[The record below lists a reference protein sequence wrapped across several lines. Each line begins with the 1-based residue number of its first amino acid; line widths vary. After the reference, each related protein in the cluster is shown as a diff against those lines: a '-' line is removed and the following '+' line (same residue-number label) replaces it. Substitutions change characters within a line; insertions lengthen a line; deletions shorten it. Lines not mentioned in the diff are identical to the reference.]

1 MDTLWI
7 CSILFPRDMED
18 KNEAKLLN
26 FPRIKRL
33 KDRNITYL
41 SLKKFTN
48 HMLWNIF
55 FRKWFAYRVFLNNIN
70 SNIYLFIYHPR
81 RTKINRIK
89 IIYRISYI
97 YIYIYTRNFCFENS
111 RYISNGKIQSFVV
124 VYVRIKYFHERM
136 NRSSAKW
143 SERWIF

>member
-97 YIYIYTRNFCFENS
+97 YIYIYIHAIFVSKTVVTYRTEKSNHSSSSTFE
-111 RYISNGKIQSFVV
+111 
-124 VYVRIKYFHERM
+124 
-136 NRSSAKW
+136 
-143 SERWIF
+143 